1 MLQSVHLMPEIYLN
15 LSNKVP
21 DVTTVHHVNCDT
33 LLLLFLKFNV
43 KLINKRRLQPSETGE
58 KMIEA
63 TLKSSVSKP

>member
-33 LLLLFLKFNV
+33 LLLLFLKFNI

-58 KMIEA
+58 KVIEA
-63 TLKSSVSKP
+63 TLKSSVSKH

>member
-33 LLLLFLKFNV
+33 LLSLFLKFNV

-58 KMIEA
+58 KVIEA
-63 TLKSSVSKP
+63 TLKSSVSKH

>member
-58 KMIEA
+58 GVIEA

>member
-1 MLQSVHLMPEIYLN
+1 MPEIYLN

-58 KMIEA
+58 KVIEA

>member
-58 KMIEA
+58 GVIEA
-63 TLKSSVSKP
+63 TLKSSVSKH

>member
-21 DVTTVHHVNCDT
+21 DVTTVHQVNCDT

-58 KMIEA
+58 KVIEA
-63 TLKSSVSKP
+63 TLKSSVSKH

>member
-1 MLQSVHLMPEIYLN
+1 MPEIYLN

-33 LLLLFLKFNV
+33 LLLLFLKFNI

-58 KMIEA
+58 GVIEA